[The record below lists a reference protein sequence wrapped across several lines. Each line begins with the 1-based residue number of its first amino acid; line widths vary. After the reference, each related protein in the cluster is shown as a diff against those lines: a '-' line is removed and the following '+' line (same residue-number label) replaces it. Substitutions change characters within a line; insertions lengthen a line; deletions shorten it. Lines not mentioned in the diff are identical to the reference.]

1 MTKNQVIRKS
11 EITQYT
17 WCPYAYHLLL
27 KGVPAQ
33 QTLQDL
39 QKNKILPASIVR
51 QLQEKGIQ
59 PTATI
64 DKIIGQGLIPKSLE
78 QRIIKQNIMLQGT
91 ATHMDIGKQTQ
102 AGSMVAEHRG
112 GYLIV
117 LLIILII
124 IGFLVMIL
132 LQQGE
137 IP

>member
-17 WCPYAYHLLL
+17 WCPYAYQLIL
-27 KGVPAQ
+27 KGVSAS

-39 QKNKILPASIVR
+39 QKNRILSEKIVME
-51 QLQEKGIQ
+51 LQQKHHIA
-59 PTATI
+59 PSTPV
-64 DKIIGQGLIPKSLE
+64 DKIIGQGLLSPKIE
-78 QRIIKQNIMLQGT
+78 QKIIQQNIMLQGT
-91 ATHMDIGKQTQ
+91 AAHEQIGKTTQ
-102 AGSMVAEHRG
+102 AGAMVQEHKG

-132 LQQGE
+132 LQRGG
-137 IP
+137 I